1 MPGQL
6 FIISAPSGTGKSTI
20 VAELRNRIEN
30 IGYSISHTSRKPR
43 TTEIDGVDYYFIGR
57 EKFEEMINSGAFA
70 EWAEVY
76 NDLYGTS
83 FSVLN
88 DQMESGLDVLLD
100 IDVQG
105 AKSIKDNYKNAVLIY
120 VLPPS
125 IETLEARLIQRGTDS
140 EGIIKK
146 RMEKAAGEIKN
157 CVWYD
162 YIIINDNLRKAIEEA
177 EAIIVS
183 ERCKT
188 GRRLQQIKNIFD
200 ISFP

>member
-1 MPGQL
+1 MPGEL
-6 FIISAPSGTGKSTI
+6 FIISAPSGAGKSTI
-20 VAELRNRIEN
+20 VNGLRNRIEN

-43 TTEIDGVDYYFIGR
+43 RTEREGVDYYFTGR
-57 EKFEEMINSGAFA
+57 EKFNEMIDSGAFA

-105 AKSIKDNYKNAVLIY
+105 AGRIKDNYKDAVLIY

-125 IETLEARLIQRGTDS
+125 LEALEKRLRQRGTDD
-140 EGIIKK
+140 EVIIKK
-146 RMEKAAGEIKN
+146 RMEKADGEIKN

-162 YIIINDNLRKAIEEA
+162 YIIINDNLEKAIAEA

-183 ERCKT
+183 ERCKK